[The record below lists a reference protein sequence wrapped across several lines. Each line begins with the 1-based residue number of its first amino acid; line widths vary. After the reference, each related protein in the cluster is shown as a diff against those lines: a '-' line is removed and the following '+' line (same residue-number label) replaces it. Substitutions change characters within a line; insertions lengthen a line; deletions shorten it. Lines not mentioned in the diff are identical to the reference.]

1 MLEILD
7 ETAGSVVA
15 FRISGEHIHEESH
28 KLAGMIDAR
37 IAAHGFVRCFV
48 EIIDTDGVEL
58 SALKE
63 DLQFELQ
70 HSAQI
75 QRCAVVADHS
85 WERWLVRILSLFFR
99 DAEIRFFPGSERA
112 RALEWVAAE

>member
-7 ETAGSVVA
+7 ETEGAIVA
-15 FRISGEHIHEESH
+15 FRVSGKHIHGESH

-37 IAAHGFVRCFV
+37 IAAHGHVRCFV
-48 EIIDTDGVEL
+48 EITDTDGVEL

-63 DLQFELQ
+63 DLQFEL
-70 HSAQI
+70 HHGKQI
-75 QRCAVVADHS
+75 QRCAVVGDHS

-99 DAEIRFFPGSERA
+99 DAEIRFFPEKERA
-112 RALEWVAAE
+112 PALEWVAAD

>member
-1 MLEILD
+1 MLELLD
-7 ETAGSVVA
+7 ETAGAVVA
-15 FRISGEHIHEESH
+15 FRISGKHIHGESH

-37 IAAHGFVRCFV
+37 IAAHGHARCFV
-48 EIIDTDGVEL
+48 EITDTDGVEL

-70 HSAQI
+70 HGDQI
-75 QRCAVVADHS
+75 QRCGVVGHHS

-99 DAEIRFFPGSERA
+99 EAEIRFFPENERA
-112 RALEWVAAE
+112 RALEWVAAD